1 MAGLK
6 VVWRGG
12 VAYATGNVAGE
23 RVRKSLGTRDPAT
36 AEELRAQ
43 YEARLWKRHSYGEE
57 AIRTFEE
64 AAVEYLSAGGEAR
77 FLKPI
82 IRYFRGRAL
91 GTIKP
96 EELKRAARAILPDRK
111 PATWNRDVLSPAK
124 AVINHAAELGW
135 CHHIRVKGF
144 PVARVLRKPAGRDWL
159 DAMMARAE
167 ADGLPHL
174 AACLLFMWQTGTRVS
189 EAARVL
195 PAHVDLKQ
203 RIVLLEATKTGEW
216 EPCHITQEMVIRLA
230 NLPMTEAEPVF
241 GYASRYG
248 IYRRMKAV
256 CERAGL
262 PWIPP
267 HQAGRHSFAT
277 HALADGAT
285 IKEVMEGGRW
295 KSARMV
301 LETYAHAEHGGRAIA
316 MRFDAN
322 LAQGN
327 RQSRQKRRKS

>member
-6 VVWRGG
+6 VIWRGG
-12 VAYATGNVAGE
+12 VAYAAGSIAGQ
-23 RVRKSLGTRDPAT
+23 RVRKSLGTHDPAR

-43 YEARLWKRHSYGEE
+43 YEARLWKRHSYGED
-57 AIRTFEE
+57 AVRTFEE
-64 AAVEYLSAGGEAR
+64 AAVEYLNSGGEAR
-77 FLKPI
+77 FLNPI

-96 EELKRAARAILPDRK
+96 EELKRAARTLLPGRK
-111 PATWNRDVLSPAK
+111 ASTWNRDVLSPAK

-135 CHHIRVKGF
+135 CPHIRVKGF
-144 PVARVLRKPAGRDWL
+144 PVARVLRKAADRAWL
-159 DAMMARAE
+159 DAMMARAD

-174 AACLLFMWQTGTRVS
+174 AACLLFMWQTGARVG

-195 PAHVDLKQ
+195 PEHVDLGR
-203 RIVLLEATKTGEW
+203 RIVLLAATKTGEW

-230 NLPMTEAEPVF
+230 NLAMTDGEPVF

-248 IYRRMKAV
+248 IYRRLKAV
-256 CERAGL
+256 CARAGL

-285 IKEVMEGGRW
+285 IREVMEGGRW

-322 LAQGN
+322 LAQA
-327 RQSRQKRRKS
+327 RKDTRAKRRKQ